1 MSFDFI
7 LYSEVLHIYR
17 FHVASPIP
25 PRIFDSSFFAISKS
39 SAELS
44 VVTDLKLDGYER
56 VEENWKRFSIA
67 GVLDFSLTGV
77 ISGISVLLADH
88 GISIFVVSSFD
99 TDHLL
104 VRVGQV
110 ENVHQILKQAG
121 HFVSADE

>member
-1 MSFDFI
+1 M
-7 LYSEVLHIYR
+7 
-17 FHVASPIP
+17 
-25 PRIFDSSFFAISKS
+25 
-39 SAELS
+39 
-44 VVTDLKLDGYER
+44 VTDLKLDGYER